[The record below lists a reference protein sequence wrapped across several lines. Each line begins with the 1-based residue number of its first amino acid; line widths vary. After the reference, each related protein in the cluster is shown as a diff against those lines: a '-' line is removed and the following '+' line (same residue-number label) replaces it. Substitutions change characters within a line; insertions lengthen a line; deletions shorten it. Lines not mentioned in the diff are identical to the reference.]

1 MLEEIIPASVDCHF
15 FVCGPAVSTAD
26 RLAAREKGTEPQPR
40 FLESILA
47 DLKSLGVTREQIT
60 YESYG

>member
-1 MLEEIIPASVDCHF
+1 MLEEIIPATLDCHF
-15 FVCGPAVSTAD
+15 FVCGPAVSAAD

-40 FLESILA
+40 FLESILT
-47 DLKSLGVTREQIT
+47 DLKSLGVPRDQIT